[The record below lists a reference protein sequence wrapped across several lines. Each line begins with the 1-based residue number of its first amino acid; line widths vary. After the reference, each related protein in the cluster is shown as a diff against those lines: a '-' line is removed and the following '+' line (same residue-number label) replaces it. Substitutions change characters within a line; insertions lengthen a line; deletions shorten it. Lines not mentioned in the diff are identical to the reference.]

1 MKVLNL
7 AAKLEFWQLFM
18 KLLLIILFFS
28 LISCKNEKTN
38 RSNDHR
44 DKEYQ
49 SGYFLICTDPI
60 AYSHH
65 IDYSNS
71 GKYCHGLRNCIKRGY
86 EVKKLPEEEALKIRE
101 DPCDYCYGH

>member
-1 MKVLNL
+1 MK
-7 AAKLEFWQLFM
+7 KLIEVTT
-18 KLLLIILFFS
+18 IGI
-28 LISCKNEKTN
+28 KNIKAV
-38 RSNDHR
+38 
-44 DKEYQ
+44 
-49 SGYFLICTDPI
+49 FLICTDPI